1 MSMSNYV
8 RYYNNR
14 KDFYLTFASRWA
26 AWAEGA
32 ELTAIEAEGMKKFF
46 KPIARRLGLMQE
58 FAELGIFTQ

>member
-1 MSMSNYV
+1 MSNYV

-46 KPIARRLGLMQE
+46 KPIAKRFGLTQD
-58 FAELGIFTQ
+58 FTELGIFKQ

>member
-1 MSMSNYV
+1 MSNYV

-46 KPIARRLGLMQE
+46 KPIARRFGLTQD
-58 FAELGIFTQ
+58 FTELGIFKQ